1 MAIPKPKRRERPPT
15 AMQNWAR
22 ISVGVFF
29 GITVA
34 CFVGPRSSPLTG
46 AIVGWD
52 IMALCHIALIFW
64 RLGGI
69 DEAVLARRSAEIDQ
83 GRRVLT
89 ALFVAAAVASLGA
102 IAVMVRGGHD
112 LVPLALA
119 GVTLLISWTLMH
131 TVFAAHYAHRYFQS
145 DQGLIFPGDVA
156 PRFGEFL
163 YFALT
168 IGMTYQVSD
177 VTTNSQA
184 MRRLVM
190 THAAIA
196 FVFNTVII
204 AITVGLVA
212 SLI

>member
-1 MAIPKPKRRERPPT
+1 MSAMKPHERRRRAI
-15 AMQNWAR
+15 QNWAR
-22 ISVGVFF
+22 VAVGVFF
-29 GITVA
+29 GILVA
-34 CFVGPRSSPLTG
+34 VLVGARSSALIG
-46 AIVGWD
+46 AVVGWD
-52 IMALCHIALIFW
+52 TMALSHLVLIYW
-64 RLGGI
+64 RLATV
-69 DEAVLARRSAEIDQ
+69 DEHTLARRAADIDQ

-89 ALFVAAAVASLGA
+89 AVFVAAAIASLGA

-112 LVPLALA
+112 PAALVLAS
-119 GVTLLISWTLMH
+119 VTILISWILMH
-131 TVFAAHYAHRYFQS
+131 SVFAAHYAHRYFQTG
-145 DQGLIFPGDVA
+145 QGLIFPGDTG

-184 MRRLVM
+184 MRRLVL
-190 THAAIA
+190 THAVIA